1 MHPARI
7 FIGVLGLIGL
17 VALLSHLAT
26 LALAPEEEMPREIDL
41 TRPRAP
47 AESRA
52 IRNPVAASEASVAAG
67 RAIYHE
73 KGTCGVCHG
82 ETGRG
87 DGPAGEMTR
96 PRPRDF
102 TDPMFHAL
110 RSDGEL
116 FWTLK
121 HGIPGTGMISFVPRI
136 LSEQEA
142 WTVIRYIRTLKVDD
156 AASRL
161 SPETWPSSG

>member
-7 FIGVLGLIGL
+7 FIGVLGLIGI
-17 VALLSHLAT
+17 VALASHLAT
-26 LALAPEEEMPREIDL
+26 RALAPEEAVPREIDL
-41 TRPRAP
+41 ARPRAP

-52 IRNPVAASEASVAAG
+52 TQNPVAASEDSVAAG
-67 RAIYHE
+67 RAIYHG

-136 LSEQEA
+136 LSEREA
-142 WTVIRYIRTLKVDD
+142 WTVIRYLRTLKVDD
-156 AASRL
+156 PGSRL
-161 SPETWPSSG
+161 PPETSRPNG

>member
-1 MHPARI
+1 MHPIRI
-7 FIGVLGLIGL
+7 FIGVIGLIGI
-17 VALLSHLAT
+17 VALLSHLST
-26 LALAPEEEMPREIDL
+26 LALAPEEEVPREIDL
-41 TRPRAP
+41 ARPRAP
-47 AESRA
+47 AEARET
-52 IRNPVAASEASVAAG
+52 RNPVAASDDSVALG
-67 RAIYHE
+67 RAIYYG
-73 KGTCGVCHG
+73 KGTCNVCHG

-110 RSDGEL
+110 RNDGEL

-121 HGIPGTGMISFVPRI
+121 YGIPGTGMISFVPRI

-142 WTVIRYIRTLKVDD
+142 WTVIRYIRTLRLDD
-156 AASRL
+156 
-161 SPETWPSSG
+161 PV

>member
-7 FIGVLGLIGL
+7 FIGVLGLIGI
-17 VALLSHLAT
+17 VALFSHLAT
-26 LALAPEEEMPREIDL
+26 LSLFPAEEAPREIDL
-41 TRPRAP
+41 ARPRAP
-47 AESRA
+47 TESRA
-52 IRNPVAASEASVAAG
+52 IQNPVAVSEDAVAAG
-67 RAIYHE
+67 RAIYHG
-73 KGTCGVCHG
+73 KGTCSACHG

-121 HGIPGTGMISFVPRI
+121 YGIPGTGMISFVPRI

-142 WTVIRYIRTLKVDD
+142 WTVIRYIRTLKVEDP
-156 AASRL
+156 AARPSLEISR
-161 SPETWPSSG
+161 PNG

>member
-7 FIGVLGLIGL
+7 FIGVLGLIGT

-26 LALAPEEEMPREIDL
+26 LSLAPEEELPREIDL

-52 IRNPVAASEASVAAG
+52 IQNPVAASGDSVVAG
-67 RAIYHE
+67 RTLYHG
-73 KGTCGVCHG
+73 KGTCSACHG

-87 DGPAGEMTR
+87 DGPAGVLTR

-121 HGIPGTGMISFVPRI
+121 YGIPGTGMISFVPRI

-156 AASRL
+156 PTSALA
-161 SPETWPSSG
+161 PESVHSIG

>member
-7 FIGVLGLIGL
+7 FIGVLGLIGI
-17 VALLSHLAT
+17 VALASHLST
-26 LALAPEEEMPREIDL
+26 LALAPEEGVPREIDL
-41 TRPRAP
+41 ARPRAP
-47 AESRA
+47 AASRA
-52 IRNPVAASEASVAAG
+52 IQNPVAASDDSVAAG
-67 RAIYHE
+67 RAIYHG
-73 KGTCGVCHG
+73 KGACSACHG

-110 RSDGEL
+110 RNDGEL

-136 LSEQEA
+136 LSESEA
-142 WTVIRYIRTLKVDD
+142 WTVIRYIRTLQADD
-156 AASRL
+156 PAAHL
-161 SPETWPSSG
+161 SPESGRPTG